1 MLFRSCSWPI
11 TSAKIEGRYFLYN
24 ASDIVAPLLYVRS
37 RGSPAHPLERTY
49 PCCLPALGEFGTLM
63 PHGGSASNHSWG
75 HRYPSLS
82 WRIRIAAECARL
94 ESVYRETYRGFKSL
108 ILRGNSSQLFQS
120 LHDEHIT
127 TLTREQFGLKF
138 RIN

>member
-1 MLFRSCSWPI
+1 MRPDSRALERGMVICSWPI

-49 PCCLPALGEFGTLM
+49 PCCLPALGEFGTVM
-63 PHGGSASNHSWG
+63 PHGGSAANHSWS

-108 ILRGNSSQLFQS
+108 ILRSMRKIPNRNGSS
-120 LHDEHIT
+120 
-127 TLTREQFGLKF
+127 LKWSRF
-138 RIN
+138 